1 MKKRDE
7 WIKERVRGVE
17 TGIPPQLEDRIAS
30 ELSRTEQKTKPESI
44 APPYR
49 FPKRWALAAATAA
62 CALFII
68 FVTTVKRE
76 DRPGREGQVIIL
88 KAEVE
93 GAPAQTYI
101 FPSHDPDMRIIWFER
116 IH

>member
-7 WIKERVRGVE
+7 WIKERVQAIK
-17 TGIPPQLEDRIAS
+17 IPLPQDLEERIAA
-30 ELSRTEQKTKPESI
+30 ELSRARGDQKSKSV

-49 FPKRWALAAATAA
+49 FPRRWAVAAAAAA
-62 CALFII
+62 CALLLL
-68 FVTTVKRE
+68 FVTDVRRADRSVRE
-76 DRPGREGQVIIL
+76 AQVMIL
-88 KAEVE
+88 KAEVG

-101 FPSHDPDMRIIWFER
+101 FPSEDPDMRIIWFER

>member
-17 TGIPPQLEDRIAS
+17 NRIPQQLEDRIAA
-30 ELSRTEQKTKPESI
+30 ELSRTAPAPKSRSV

-49 FPKRWALAAATAA
+49 FPRRWAVAAAAAA
-62 CALFII
+62 CALLLII
-68 FVTTVKRE
+68 VTDARRA
-76 DRPGREGQVIIL
+76 DRSGREAQVMIL
-88 KAEVE
+88 KAEMG
-93 GAPAQTYI
+93 GAPAETYI
-101 FPSHDPDMRIIWFER
+101 FPSEDPDMRIIWFER

>member
-7 WIKERVRGVE
+7 WIKERVREVE
-17 TGIPPQLEDRIAS
+17 NRIPRELEDRIAS
-30 ELSRTEQKTKPESI
+30 ELSRTEQKTKPKSV

-49 FPKRWALAAATAA
+49 FQKRWALAAATAA
-62 CALFII
+62 CALLVIFI
-68 FVTTVKRE
+68 TTVKRE
-76 DRPGREGQVIIL
+76 DRPGREGQVMIL
-88 KAEVE
+88 KAEVG

>member
-7 WIKERVRGVE
+7 WIKERVQAVE
-17 TGIPPQLEDRIAS
+17 NKIPHELEGRLAS
-30 ELSRTEQKTKPESI
+30 ELSRAGLDPKLKSV

-49 FPKRWALAAATAA
+49 FPRRLAVAAATAV
-62 CALFII
+62 CALLLI
-68 FVTTVKRE
+68 FVTNVKRT
-76 DRPGREGQVIIL
+76 DRSGREGQVMIL
-88 KAEVE
+88 KAEVG

-101 FPSHDPDMRIIWFER
+101 FPSQDPDMRIIWFER